1 MSIMT
6 DKSIIL
12 SISQILQK
20 KSKNINT
27 FESRLLLHK
36 GLIIEKDLKNKKKS
50 IKYDKNHQVPFSFD
64 NYQSLTN
71 TSSLKNSNPETSL
84 QLSELSITD
93 NILLEHI
100 EILKNQ
106 LELAGIKPIE
116 DIITYPNAKQKLKY
130 ALISASELDS
140 YENLLEVERW
150 DSFVT
155 NHPQFIIEK
164 ETEEKEWKTVQ
175 NDSIIESLNIQRKI
189 IPEDI
194 ANLSILDLQT
204 RNISKKLSTRI
215 FRNKSL
221 WLVHLSKDDI
231 SKLHFAD
238 LQYKFSNIGLDLIE
252 MKALYACLPEKFL
265 FDHNNKKEKWKKNII
280 ARLKELTNQDD
291 NKTLPQKYMR
301 NYCYLETIEST
312 PKHRYIDLKFRP
324 NTKDLFAEL
333 KSNFK

>member
-36 GLIIEKDLKNKKKS
+36 GLIIEKDLKNKKKC
-50 IKYDKNHQVPFSFD
+50 IKYDENHQVPFS
-64 NYQSLTN
+64 NYAPLNKTN
-71 TSSLKNSNPETSL
+71 QLNNNPATSIESL

-106 LELAGIKPIE
+106 LQLAGIKPIE
-116 DIITYPNAKQKLKY
+116 DIITYPNAKKKLKN
-130 ALISASELDS
+130 ALISASEIDS

-164 ETEEKEWKTVQ
+164 EAAEKEWEIVQ
-175 NDSIIESLNIQRKI
+175 NDSIIESLNIQRNI

-194 ANLSILDLQT
+194 ANLSIVDLQI

-221 WLVHLSKDDI
+221 WLVHCSKDDI

-238 LQYKFSNIGLDLIE
+238 LQYKFSNIGLDIIE

-265 FDHNNKKEKWKKNII
+265 FDHNNKKQKWKKNII

-291 NKTLPQKYMR
+291 NKTLSQKYIR
-301 NYCYLETIEST
+301 NHCYLETTEST
-312 PKHRYIDLKFRP
+312 PKHRDINLRFRP